1 MVKVRGEMMMR
12 REGQSVRQITRV
24 YNYTLDDDDDDDNDD
39 DDDDDDDDGSSH
51 MLFTMF
57 TESNNLVIFSL
68 MYNCFEKKIIIVKK

>member
-24 YNYTLDDDDDDDNDD
+24 YNYTLDD

-68 MYNCFEKKIIIVKK
+68 MYNCFEKKIIIMKK